1 MFYRLLADAFVLLHL
16 GFVAFVV
23 AGGFLVIRR
32 PRLAWVHL
40 PAAVWGFLI
49 ELFGWICPLTYLEVD
64 LRRMGGE
71 AGYSGGFVEHYL
83 LPILYPTGLT
93 RGFQLFLGALVVVVN
108 CGVYGWWLWTRRRER
123 LAGRYCQ
130 AKSVPP
136 RLRR

>member
-1 MFYRLLADAFVLLHL
+1 MFYRFLADVFVLLHL

-40 PAAVWGFLI
+40 PAAAWGFLI

-93 RGFQLFLGALVVVVN
+93 RGLQLFLGALVIVVN
-108 CGVYGWWLWTRRRER
+108 CGAYGWWLWTRRRER
-123 LAGRYCQ
+123 LAGGYCQ
-130 AKSVPP
+130 VKPVPP
-136 RLRR
+136 RLR